1 MSKEQTAK
9 ILADIKEQLDDIER
23 ALNGYDYARVSA
35 KGERLAQLGAR
46 LAAEALVSFYQEEP
60 R

>member
-23 ALNGYDYARVSA
+23 ALNGFDFSRVSA
-35 KGERLAQLGAR
+35 KACG
-46 LAAEALVSFYQEEP
+46 LAARAADLAAYSLVAFYQEEP